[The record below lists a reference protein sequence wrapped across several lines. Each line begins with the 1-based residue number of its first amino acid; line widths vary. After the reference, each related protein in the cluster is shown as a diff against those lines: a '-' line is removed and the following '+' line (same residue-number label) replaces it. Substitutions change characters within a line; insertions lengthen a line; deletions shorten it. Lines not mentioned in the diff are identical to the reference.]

1 MWQAA
6 VERPG
11 AAVVGASRLRQTVE
25 AKGGW
30 STARYAL
37 RSRHPDQQGRRQGR
51 PSPARDRGNPGQVIS
66 ATNPTTTKPRSSGL
80 RSFLLFFRAE
90 SQAHSTTVTDLALSL
105 PTARTKSDA
114 SKVTSAKCS
123 SPQASPTVLKQPS
136 KSPLTAR
143 RCPIS

>member
-37 RSRHPDQQGRRQGR
+37 RSRPPDQQGRRQGR

-66 ATNPTTTKPRSSGL
+66 AANPTTTQPRSSGL
-80 RSFLLFFRAE
+80 RRSAINV
-90 SQAHSTTVTDLALSL
+90 QTIHSS
-105 PTARTKSDA
+105 
-114 SKVTSAKCS
+114 KCS
-123 SPQASPTVLKQPS
+123 GDWIRCQNGEHTPN
-136 KSPLTAR
+136 AR
-143 RCPIS
+143 QKPINQLEVQGAAEMGAV